1 MSEETSM
8 NIKITKKISFALR
21 IAITLLLIAFIV
33 IRFVKNTTFDNNDLI
48 LIFVIVI
55 LVLADSFSSI
65 SVGNFLNLKKD
76 VEEAKAKTDK
86 LFDVITKIALTNIN
100 NNSNKTEQNTNINI
114 GAQTANDKKEN
125 QKKKKEEEK
134 ELQQQIPVQ
143 RKRITLNEIEKK
155 ILEKY
160 RKQNALSKDEIQ
172 FERRVNFTS
181 EKYFFCDAY
190 YKKGNTDMFIEIYN
204 VDTALHNISK
214 IQAFANTIENHNF
227 PNRNKA
233 CLVLIV
239 FSLEESKED
248 SARTEIKVS
257 HLRED
262 LDSFIDSNAMELLVY
277 SDF

>member
-1 MSEETSM
+1 M
-8 NIKITKKISFALR
+8 
-21 IAITLLLIAFIV
+21 
-33 IRFVKNTTFDNNDLI
+33 
-48 LIFVIVI
+48 
-55 LVLADSFSSI
+55 
-65 SVGNFLNLKKD
+65 
-76 VEEAKAKTDK
+76 
-86 LFDVITKIALTNIN
+86 
-100 NNSNKTEQNTNINI
+100 
-114 GAQTANDKKEN
+114 
-125 QKKKKEEEK
+125 
-134 ELQQQIPVQ
+134 
-143 RKRITLNEIEKK
+143 NEIEKK

-204 VDTALHNISK
+204 VDIALRNISK
-214 IQAFANTIENHNF
+214 IQAFANTIEKHNF